1 MRQVDEAELIW
12 AVKLRLRF
20 VSASLR
26 NQLASRQAEARHQAE
41 QILATEL
48 VRTAL
53 GRYEILSSAALP
65 ESGGQRTDLFSRA
78 AYGGGGTG
86 APLIEGE

>member
-65 ESGGQRTDLFSRA
+65 VGQRTDLYSRA

-86 APLIEGE
+86 APMIEEG